1 MTTRLH
7 QLLAV
12 RQDVSNR
19 QNRTVTS
26 FYQKAQKRS
35 LFEGMNRNYQPFVDA
50 PENQVPSESVLVQ
63 ARVDQML
70 AGVLE
75 SMGKLFDMNATIDM
89 ANTAAMAPVVLED
102 GTQLTVALPS
112 THLLFLEK
120 QLVDVRTII
129 NALPVLDSAFVWS
142 RDEQTG
148 LFQTDELKTLKTKK
162 EKKVLIAYAATD
174 KHPAQVATYDE
185 DVPVGTWV
193 TRKLFGGISAT
204 RQAQLLSRVD
214 TIIVAVK
221 KAREQA
227 NSVAIEDAKSSPI
240 LDYIFAA

>member
-7 QLLAV
+7 QILAV
-12 RQDVSNR
+12 RQDVNNR

-26 FYQKAQKRS
+26 FYQRAQKRS

-63 ARVDQML
+63 ANVDQML

-75 SMGKLFDMNATIDM
+75 SMGKLFDINATID
-89 ANTAAMAPVVLED
+89 ATNTRAMAAVVLED
-102 GTQLTVALPS
+102 GTQLTPELPS

-129 NALPVLDSAFVWS
+129 NALPVLDPAFVWS
-142 RDEQTG
+142 RNEQTG
-148 LFQTDELKTLKTKK
+148 LYQTDELKTLKTKK
-162 EKKVLIAYAATD
+162 EKKVLIAYQATD

-193 TRKLFGGISAT
+193 TRKLFGGIPET
-204 RQAQLLSRVD
+204 RKAVLLSRVD
-214 TIIVAVK
+214 AMIVAVK
-221 KAREQA
+221 KARELA
-227 NSVAIEDAKSSPI
+227 NSVVVEDVKSSSI
-240 LDYIFAA
+240 LDYIFA